1 MSPCVAFWFHNNI
14 GQAVLQINFEKI
26 SLKFSK
32 VCYSV
37 SYDFLM
43 KDLRFSLIEFDLGVR
58 NMKSLVIAEKPSV
71 ARDIARVLGA
81 NQKNG
86 GVLEGKKYV
95 VTWAL
100 GHLITLADP
109 EEYDKKYEK
118 WEMSTLPMMPKDMK
132 LVVIRQTG
140 KQFSVVKTQLFRK
153 DIEEIIIATDA
164 GREGELV
171 ARWILEKAG
180 CHKPIKRLWISSV
193 TDKAIKEGFANLK
206 DGHAYDNLYRAAVA
220 RAEADWLVGMNGT
233 RALTCKYNAQLSCG
247 RVQTPTL
254 AMIARREEEIRQFTP
269 KEYYGVSV
277 ETQDVKWTWRD
288 EKTKSFRT
296 FSREKAEEIRRKT
309 ETASLEVTRIE
320 EKTKK
325 SMAPGLYDL
334 TTLQREANQKY
345 GFSAKETLNI
355 MQRLYENHKVLTY
368 PRTDSRYI
376 GKDIVPTI
384 RERLKACG
392 IGPYRKLAGALMN
405 KPVQANSSF
414 VDDKKVSDHH
424 AIIPTEQFVQL
435 DHMTNEERKIYD
447 MVVRRFLAVL
457 YPPFEYQQVTMEAK
471 AAGETFAA
479 SGKVVKSQGWKEVY
493 EGGDQ
498 EESEEDEEKLKD
510 QRLPKMQTGQK
521 LKVLRAALNTGKTKP
536 PARFTEATLL
546 AAMENPVK
554 FMETRDKEAVKTI
567 GETGGLGT
575 VATRADIIEKLFHS
589 FMMEK
594 KGNEI
599 HITSKAKQLLE
610 LVPEDLK
617 KPELTADWEMKLSQI
632 AKGKIRQGDFLHEI
646 RDYTCEIVDEIKS
659 GEGTFRHDN
668 LTNKVCPRCGKKL
681 LAVNGKNSKMLVC
694 QDRECGYRETISRT
708 TNARCPKCHKRME
721 MYVKGKEE
729 TFICACGY
737 KEKLS
742 AFQARR
748 KKEGAGVGKRDVQN
762 YLRRQQKE
770 ANEPVNNAFAQA
782 LSGIKL

>member
-1 MSPCVAFWFHNNI
+1 
-14 GQAVLQINFEKI
+14 
-26 SLKFSK
+26 
-32 VCYSV
+32 
-37 SYDFLM
+37 
-43 KDLRFSLIEFDLGVR
+43 
-58 NMKSLVIAEKPSV
+58 MKSLVIAEKPSV
-71 ARDIARVLGA
+71 ARDIARVLHC
-81 NQKNG
+81 NQKGN
-86 GVLEGKKYV
+86 GVLEGKDYA

-109 EEYDKKYEK
+109 EEYDKKYMK
-118 WEMSTLPMMPKDMK
+118 WEMQTLPVMPDKMK
-132 LVVIRQTG
+132 LVVIRQTS
-140 KQFSVVKTQLFRK
+140 KQYQAVKTQLFRK
-153 DIEEIIIATDA
+153 DIGDIIIATDA

-171 ARWILEKAG
+171 ARWILDKAG
-180 CHKPIKRLWISSV
+180 CRKPIRRLWISSV
-193 TDKAIKEGFANLK
+193 TDKAIRDGFQNLK
-206 DGHAYDNLYRAAVA
+206 DGKEYNNLYRAAVA
-220 RAEADWLVGMNGT
+220 RAEADWLVGINGT

-254 AMIARREEEIRQFTP
+254 AIIAMREEEIRNFKP
-269 KEYYGVSV
+269 KDYFGISV
-277 ETQDVKWTWRD
+277 QAGEVQWTWKDTRSG
-288 EKTKSFRT
+288 SFRT
-296 FSREKAEEIRRKT
+296 FQKEKAEEIQRTVQNGQMEITSVVKKPKKT
-309 ETASLEVTRIE
+309 
-320 EKTKK
+320 
-325 SMAPGLYDL
+325 MAPGLYDL

-376 GKDIVPTI
+376 GKDVVPTI
-384 RERLKACG
+384 KERLKACG
-392 IGPYRKLAGALMN
+392 TGPYRKLAGALLS
-405 KPVQANSSF
+405 KPIHTNGSF

-447 MVVRRFLAVL
+447 MVVRRFLSVL
-457 YPPFEYQQVTMEAK
+457 YPPFEYEQTAMEGQAE
-471 AAGETFAA
+471 GYTFAA
-479 SGKVVKSQGWKEVY
+479 NGKTVLRAGWKEVY
-493 EGGDQ
+493 EDNFQ
-498 EESEEDEEKLKD
+498 EDEETEEEKLKD
-510 QRLPKMQTGQK
+510 QKLPVFEKGQK
-521 LKVLRAALNTGKTKP
+521 LRITQVHMNFGKTKA

-554 FMETRDKEAVKTI
+554 YLSTKDKQAAKTL

-599 HITSKAKQLLE
+599 YLTSKAKQLLE

-617 KPELTADWEMKLSQI
+617 KPELTADWEKKLSDI
-632 AKGKIRQGDFLHEI
+632 SKGKLRQDRFLSDIRE
-646 RDYTCEIVDEIKS
+646 YTNEIVSEIKT
-659 GEGTFRHDN
+659 GQGTFRHDN
-668 LTNKVCPRCGKKL
+668 LTNKVCPNCGKRL

-721 MYVKGKEE
+721 MLVKGKEE
-729 TFICACGY
+729 TFVCACGY

-742 AFQARR
+742 SFQARR
-748 KKEGAGVGKRDVQN
+748 EKEGAGVKKRDVQR
-762 YLRRQQKE
+762 YLKQQQKE

-782 LSGIKL
+782 LAGLKLD

>member
-1 MSPCVAFWFHNNI
+1 
-14 GQAVLQINFEKI
+14 
-26 SLKFSK
+26 
-32 VCYSV
+32 
-37 SYDFLM
+37 
-43 KDLRFSLIEFDLGVR
+43 
-58 NMKSLVIAEKPSV
+58 MKSLVIAEKPSV
-71 ARDIARVLGA
+71 ARDIARILGA

-86 GVLEGKKYV
+86 GILEGKNYV

-100 GHLITLADP
+100 GHLVTLADP
-109 EEYDKKYEK
+109 EEYDRKYEK
-118 WEMSTLPMMPKDMK
+118 WEMATLPMLPKEMK

-140 KQFSVVKTQLFRK
+140 RQFSVVKTQLFRK
-153 DIEEIIIATDA
+153 DIGEIIIATDA

-206 DGHAYDNLYRAAVA
+206 DGHDYDNLYRAAVA

-254 AMIARREEEIRQFTP
+254 AMIAKREEEIRKFVP
-269 KEYYGVSV
+269 KEYYGISL

-296 FSREKAEEIRRKT
+296 FSRERAEQIKGRLENAALEITSVEKKAKKT
-309 ETASLEVTRIE
+309 
-320 EKTKK
+320 
-325 SMAPGLYDL
+325 MAPGLYDL
-334 TTLQREANQKY
+334 TTLQREANLKY

-384 RERLKACG
+384 KERLKACG

-405 KPVQANSSF
+405 KPVQVNGSF
-414 VDDKKVSDHH
+414 VDDKRVSDHH

-457 YPPFEYQQVTMEAK
+457 YPASQYEQVTMEAK

-479 SGKVVKSQGWKEVY
+479 SGKVIKSMGWKEVY
-493 EGGDQ
+493 EGGADDDL
-498 EESEEDEEKLKD
+498 EDEADDEKKLKD
-510 QRLPKMQTGQK
+510 QRLPEMKTGTR
-521 LKVLRAALNTGKTKP
+521 LKILKTSLNTGKTKP

-554 FMETRDKEAVKTI
+554 FMETRDKEAVKTL

-632 AKGKIRQGDFLHEI
+632 AKGRIRQGDFLHQI
-646 RDYTCEIVDEIKS
+646 RDYTCEIVDEIKN

-668 LTNKVCPRCGKKL
+668 LTNKVCPQCGKKL

-729 TFICACGY
+729 TFVCQCGY

-748 KKEGAGVGKRDVQN
+748 QKEGAGVGKRDVQN

>member
-1 MSPCVAFWFHNNI
+1 
-14 GQAVLQINFEKI
+14 
-26 SLKFSK
+26 
-32 VCYSV
+32 
-37 SYDFLM
+37 
-43 KDLRFSLIEFDLGVR
+43 
-58 NMKSLVIAEKPSV
+58 MKSLVIAEKPSV

-193 TDKAIKEGFANLK
+193 TDKAIKEGFVNLK

>member
-1 MSPCVAFWFHNNI
+1 
-14 GQAVLQINFEKI
+14 
-26 SLKFSK
+26 
-32 VCYSV
+32 
-37 SYDFLM
+37 
-43 KDLRFSLIEFDLGVR
+43 
-58 NMKSLVIAEKPSV
+58 MKSLVIAEKPSV

-86 GVLEGKKYV
+86 GILEGKNYV

-100 GHLITLADP
+100 GHLVTLADP
-109 EEYDKKYEK
+109 EEYDRKYEK
-118 WEMSTLPMMPKDMK
+118 WEMATLPMLPKEMK

-140 KQFSVVKTQLFRK
+140 RQFSVVKTQLFRK
-153 DIEEIIIATDA
+153 DIGEIIIATDA

-206 DGHAYDNLYRAAVA
+206 DGHDYDNLYRAAVA

-254 AMIARREEEIRQFTP
+254 AMIAKREEEIRKFVP
-269 KEYYGVSV
+269 KEYYGISL

-296 FSREKAEEIRRKT
+296 FSRERVEQIKGRLENAALEITSVEKKAKKT
-309 ETASLEVTRIE
+309 
-320 EKTKK
+320 
-325 SMAPGLYDL
+325 MAPGLYDL
-334 TTLQREANQKY
+334 TTLQREANLKY

-384 RERLKACG
+384 KERLKACG

-405 KPVQANSSF
+405 KPVQVNGSF
-414 VDDKKVSDHH
+414 VDDKRVSDHH

-457 YPPFEYQQVTMEAK
+457 YPASQYEQVTMEAK

-479 SGKVVKSQGWKEVY
+479 SGKVIKSMGWKEVY
-493 EGGDQ
+493 EGGADDDL
-498 EESEEDEEKLKD
+498 EDEADDEKKLKD
-510 QRLPKMQTGQK
+510 QRLPEMKTGTR
-521 LKVLRAALNTGKTKP
+521 LKILKTSLNTGKTKP

-554 FMETRDKEAVKTI
+554 FMETRDKEAVKTL

-632 AKGKIRQGDFLHEI
+632 AKGRIRQGDFLHQI
-646 RDYTCEIVDEIKS
+646 RDYTCEIVDEIKT

-668 LTNKVCPRCGKKL
+668 LTNKVCPQCGKKL

-729 TFICACGY
+729 MFVCQCGY

-748 KKEGAGVGKRDVQN
+748 QKEGAGVGKRDVQN